1 MNLHKVVS
9 TLTIAGIC
17 ILPLAV
23 TFGCTG
29 CTGPPRG
36 TGNNTNTSQT
46 NEFDGT
52 PFSDDTTNT
61 TN

>member
-23 TFGCTG
+23 ISG

-36 TGNNTNTSQT
+36 FGNNTNTSQSGELDNT
-46 NEFDGT
+46 S
-52 PFSDDTTNT
+52 FSDDIPNGSNT

>member
-23 TFGCTG
+23 ISGCI
-29 CTGPPRG
+29 GPPRG
-36 TGNNTNTSQT
+36 IGNNTNTSQSGELDNT
-46 NEFDGT
+46 S
-52 PFSDDTTNT
+52 FSDDIPNSSNT

>member
-23 TFGCTG
+23 ISG

-36 TGNNTNTSQT
+36 IGNNTNTSQSVEID
-46 NEFDGT
+46 NT